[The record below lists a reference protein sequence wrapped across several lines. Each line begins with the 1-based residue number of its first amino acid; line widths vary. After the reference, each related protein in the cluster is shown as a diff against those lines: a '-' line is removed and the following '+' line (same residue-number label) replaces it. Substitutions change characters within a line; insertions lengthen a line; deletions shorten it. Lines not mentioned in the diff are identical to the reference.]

1 MSMPSLSIV
10 IPVFREPEWIG
21 RTIRDVTLA
30 VQRSAFDRAEL
41 VVVVADQETREALAR
56 IEPALP
62 LRVLSEERPGRF
74 PARQQGTEAAT
85 GDLVLLLDA
94 RVSVAP
100 DALRFVSDRIKD
112 ENDLPIWSAH
122 IDFNRESPYGR
133 FWSVII
139 PLVWWRYYS
148 EPRTTS
154 FGLEEY
160 DRFSKATTCFL
171 APRSML
177 LEAKKEFSSYY
188 ADTRNVS
195 DDTGLIRLLA
205 ARQRINV
212 SPHFACTYSAHE
224 GYRAFMHNV
233 FHRGKT
239 FVDSYGRPGARFF
252 PLVVAYFPISLLA
265 AVIAVRRPR
274 LAAGAAAATPVAF
287 AAAAA
292 ALRRERADVAAV
304 SWVGPNW
311 LAAMSVGLWYGLWLA
326 LSARFGRGRGG
337 GAGSKQPGSVLDG
350 KLAASGPGRSE
361 VPPSDLAGV
370 AQPQPKPTPAGGQP
384 IPPS

>member
-1 MSMPSLSIV
+1 MSKPSLSIV
-10 IPVFREPEWIG
+10 IPVFKQPKWIG
-21 RTIRDVTLA
+21 RTIDDVAIA
-30 VQRSAFDRAEL
+30 VERSAFERAEL
-41 VVVVADQETREALAR
+41 VVVVGDEETREALAR
-56 IEPALP
+56 LDPPIP
-62 LRVLSEERPGRF
+62 LRVFGEERPGRYA
-74 PARQQGTEAAT
+74 ARQQGIKAAP
-85 GDLVLLLDA
+85 GELVLLLDS

-112 ENDLPIWSAH
+112 EHDLPIWSAH
-122 IDFNRESPYGR
+122 IDFDVENPYGR

-177 LEAKKEFSSYY
+177 LEAMREFSSYY

-239 FVDSYGRPGARFF
+239 FVDSYGRPGTRFF

-265 AVIAVRRPR
+265 VVIALRRPR
-274 LAAGAAAATPVAF
+274 LALKAAAAAPVPFAAAAT
-287 AAAAA
+287 
-292 ALRRERADVAAV
+292 ALRHDRADVVAA
-304 SWVGPNW
+304 SWIGPNW
-311 LAAMSVGLWYGLWLA
+311 LAAMCVGLWYGLWLA
-326 LSARFGRGRGG
+326 LRARFGRGE
-337 GAGSKQPGSVLDG
+337 S
-350 KLAASGPGRSE
+350 
-361 VPPSDLAGV
+361 
-370 AQPQPKPTPAGGQP
+370 
-384 IPPS
+384 

>member
-1 MSMPSLSIV
+1 MSKPSLSIV
-10 IPVFREPEWIG
+10 IPVFKQPEWIG
-21 RTIRDVTLA
+21 RTIDDVALA
-30 VQRSAFDRAEL
+30 VERSAFDRAEL

-56 IEPALP
+56 IDPPLP
-62 LRVLSEERPGRF
+62 LRVLPEESPGRF
-74 PARQQGTEAAT
+74 AARQQGIEAAT

-100 DALRFVSDRIKD
+100 DALCFVSDRIKD

-122 IDFNRESPYGR
+122 IDFDVENPYGR

-177 LEAKKEFSSYY
+177 LEAKAEFSSYY
-188 ADTRNVS
+188 ADTRDAS

-239 FVDSYGRPGARFF
+239 FVDSYGRPGSRFF

-265 AVIAVRRPR
+265 AVIALRRPR
-274 LAAGAAAATPVAF
+274 LALKAAAATPIGF
-287 AAAAA
+287 AAAAT
-292 ALRRERADVAAV
+292 ALRRDRADIVAV
-304 SWVGPNW
+304 SWIGPNW
-311 LAAMSVGLWYGLWLA
+311 LAAMCVGLWYGLGLA
-326 LSARFGRGRGG
+326 LRARFGRGE
-337 GAGSKQPGSVLDG
+337 K
-350 KLAASGPGRSE
+350 
-361 VPPSDLAGV
+361 
-370 AQPQPKPTPAGGQP
+370 
-384 IPPS
+384 